1 MDKSNNLKNY
11 KLNLRYILLIQ
22 EILIFFKA
30 NDSSDG
36 NILFINGNSENNN
49 GNSKNNNGNSK
60 NNNGNSENNN
70 GNSKINNNLL
80 HLGDAEIYYKIR
92 KSYNTGIIFR

>member
-1 MDKSNNLKNY
+1 MDKSKNLKNY

-36 NILFINGNSENNN
+36 NILFINWNSENNNGNSKNIN

-60 NNNGNSENNN
+60 
-70 GNSKINNNLL
+70 INNNLY